1 MWTINQMEQL
11 SPFGGVLE
19 MSHREEPRSGRG
31 CFGAVVVVP
40 FLALGG
46 MFALIALT
54 GSPDEAPLAAPPP
67 ARPTSQWWT
76 EPFETGTTLATVT
89 ETVVVE
95 GAAREVRAA
104 RLATAGR
111 AATSTVTETVRVSS
125 TKPPATGRNEPP
137 GAGEEEPEPPVVTST
152 SDSASPV
159 VTTSSVAGPPVLEPP
174 VSTGPAEPTAPSVE
188 VPPSTPRAEDPVPS
202 VPSSPPVS
210 TTPITPT
217 TPVEPPCDRS
227 EPTPSEPSGPSESA
241 ESDGEV
247 VVEVGLLIASPAEES
262 STSSAPLAGV

>member
-1 MWTINQMEQL
+1 MWTINQMEQF

-19 MSHREEPRSGRG
+19 MSHRDEPRSGRG

-54 GSPDEAPLAAPPP
+54 GSPDDAPLAAPPP
-67 ARPTSQWWT
+67 SRPTAQWWT
-76 EPFETGTTLATVT
+76 EPFETGTSLSTVT

-104 RLATAGR
+104 RLATADR
-111 AATSTVTETVRVSS
+111 AAAVTVTETVRVSS
-125 TKPPATGRNEPP
+125 AKPPVTGRNEPP
-137 GAGEEEPEPPVVTST
+137 VGEEPEPEPPVVTSS
-152 SDSASPV
+152 SDGASPPV
-159 VTTSSVAGPPVLEPP
+159 VTTSSVVPTLQPP
-174 VSTGPAEPTAPSVE
+174 VSSEPVEPSVPSTE

-202 VPSSPPVS
+202 APSLPPS
-210 TTPITPT
+210 APT

-227 EPTPSEPSGPSESA
+227 EPGVLEPSEPGALEPS
-241 ESDGEV
+241 GEV
-247 VVEVGLLIASPAEES
+247 VVGVELVAFPVEDS

>member
-1 MWTINQMEQL
+1 
-11 SPFGGVLE
+11 

-67 ARPTSQWWT
+67 SRPTSQWWT
-76 EPFETGTTLATVT
+76 EPFETGTTMATVT

-104 RLATAGR
+104 RLATQTRVAV
-111 AATSTVTETVRVSS
+111 STVTETVRA
-125 TKPPATGRNEPP
+125 TGAKPPVTGRNEPP
-137 GAGEEEPEPPVVTST
+137 DPAGDVEPTETLPSTSDASAPPVVTS
-152 SDSASPV
+152 
-159 VTTSSVAGPPVLEPP
+159 SSVVPAPPVLEPP
-174 VSTGPAEPTAPSVE
+174 GSSAPSAPVDP
-188 VPPSTPRAEDPVPS
+188 VTGTPTPSAPRSEDPVPPT
-202 VPSSPPVS
+202 V
-210 TTPITPT
+210 PT
-217 TPVEPPCDRS
+217 TPVQPPCERG
-227 EPTPSEPSGPSESA
+227 EPGPSVPEEPEAPVESA
-241 ESDGEV
+241 
-247 VVEVGLLIASPAEES
+247 VELPLPSPAEVL

>member
-67 ARPTSQWWT
+67 SRPTSQWWT
-76 EPFETGTTLATVT
+76 EPFETGTSLSTVT

-104 RLATAGR
+104 RLATAGG
-111 AATSTVTETVRVSS
+111 AATATVTETVRVSS
-125 TKPPATGRNEPP
+125 TKPAAVGRNEPP
-137 GAGEEEPEPPVVTST
+137 GGDAEEEPEPPVVTST
-152 SDSASPV
+152 SDSGSPPV
-159 VTTSSVAGPPVLEPP
+159 VTTSSVVPGPPTMQPP
-174 VSTGPAEPTAPSVE
+174 VSTGPAEPTVPPGE

-202 VPSSPPVS
+202 VPTSPSV
-210 TTPITPT
+210 PT
-217 TPVEPPCDRS
+217 TPVEPPCDRA
-227 EPTPSEPSGPSESA
+227 EPGPVEPSEPSG
-241 ESDGEV
+241 EV
-247 VVEVGLLIASPAEES
+247 VIEVELPIASPAEES

>member
-1 MWTINQMEQL
+1 MWTINQMEQF

-104 RLATAGR
+104 RLATQTR
-111 AATSTVTETVRVSS
+111 VSATTVTETVRVSS
-125 TKPPATGRNEPP
+125 TKPAAIGRNEVP
-137 GAGEEEPEPPVVTST
+137 GPGSGEEVDPPVVTSS
-152 SDSASPV
+152 SDSASPPV
-159 VTTSSVAGPPVLEPP
+159 VTTSSAVPGPPTLQPP
-174 VSTGPAEPTAPSVE
+174 VSAEPTVPGVPPTE
-188 VPPSTPRAEDPVPS
+188 VPPSTPRAEEPVPS
-202 VPSSPPVS
+202 TPSTPPAPTAPS
-210 TTPITPT
+210 TPA
-217 TPVEPPCDRS
+217 EPPCDRS
-227 EPTPSEPSGPSESA
+227 EPAPEPVEPSVGVS
-241 ESDGEV
+241 GEV
-247 VVEVGLLIASPAEES
+247 SVGLELPIASPAEDS
-262 STSSAPLAGV
+262 STSSAPLAGA

>member
-1 MWTINQMEQL
+1 
-11 SPFGGVLE
+11 

-54 GSPDEAPLAAPPP
+54 GSPSEAPLAAPPP

-104 RLATAGR
+104 RLATGGR
-111 AATSTVTETVRVSS
+111 PATSTVTETVRVSAA
-125 TKPPATGRNEPP
+125 KPAAVGRNEPP
-137 GAGEEEPEPPVVTST
+137 GGDEEEEPEPPAATST
-152 SDSASPV
+152 SDSSAPV
-159 VTTSSVAGPPVLEPP
+159 VTTSSVVPGPPTLQPP
-174 VSTGPAEPTAPSVE
+174 GGTGSVEPTVPGSE
-188 VPPSTPRAEDPVPS
+188 VPPSSPRAEEPVPS
-202 VPSSPPVS
+202 VPSAPSTPPAPV
-210 TTPITPT
+210 
-217 TPVEPPCDRS
+217 TPVEPPCDRA
-227 EPTPSEPSGPSESA
+227 EPVPDPGEPS
-241 ESDGEV
+241 GEV
-247 VVEVGLLIASPAEES
+247 VVGVELDVASPAEES

>member
-1 MWTINQMEQL
+1 
-11 SPFGGVLE
+11 

-76 EPFETGTTLATVT
+76 EPFETGTTLSTVT

-95 GAAREVRAA
+95 GQAREVRAA
-104 RLATAGR
+104 RMATQTR
-111 AATSTVTETVRVSS
+111 VSTVTETVRVSS
-125 TKPPATGRNEPP
+125 TKPAATGRNEPLP
-137 GAGEEEPEPPVVTST
+137 EEEPEEGPSTPDST
-152 SDSASPV
+152 SV
-159 VTTSSVAGPPVLEPP
+159 VTTSASSVPPAPPVSSAPADPSVEPP
-174 VSTGPAEPTAPSVE
+174 VTSTPRSEEPVSPAPSV
-188 VPPSTPRAEDPVPS
+188 PTTPSVPRAEEPAPPS
-202 VPSSPPVS
+202 GAV
-210 TTPITPT
+210 
-217 TPVEPPCDRS
+217 PPCERS
-227 EPTPSEPSGPSESA
+227 APGESSEASGGVSVEIT
-241 ESDGEV
+241 V
-247 VVEVGLLIASPAEES
+247 VGASPAEES

>member
-1 MWTINQMEQL
+1 MWTINQVEQS
-11 SPFGGVLE
+11 SPFGGVSQ

-67 ARPTSQWWT
+67 TRPTSQWWT
-76 EPFETGTTLATVT
+76 EPFETGTSLSTVT

-104 RLATAGR
+104 RMATQTRVAV
-111 AATSTVTETVRVSS
+111 STVTETVRA
-125 TKPPATGRNEPP
+125 TGAKPAATGRNEPP
-137 GAGEEEPEPPVVTST
+137 AGPEEEEPTETLPSSSDTS
-152 SDSASPV
+152 SPV
-159 VTTSSVAGPPVLEPP
+159 VSSTSSVVPAPPVLETP
-174 VSTGPAEPTAPSVE
+174 SSGPADPVTTT
-188 VPPSTPRAEDPVPS
+188 PSTPRSEEPVPPVVPTTPTEPPCERGEPVPS
-202 VPSSPPVS
+202 VPEEPGAPE
-210 TTPITPT
+210 
-217 TPVEPPCDRS
+217 EPP
-227 EPTPSEPSGPSESA
+227 A
-241 ESDGEV
+241 EVSVG
-247 VVEVGLLIASPAEES
+247 VGLELPLPSPAEES

>member
-1 MWTINQMEQL
+1 MWTINQMEQS

-67 ARPTSQWWT
+67 SRPTSQWWT
-76 EPFETGTTLATVT
+76 EPFETGTSLSTVT

-104 RLATAGR
+104 RLATAG

-125 TKPPATGRNEPP
+125 TKPAAVGRNEPP
-137 GAGEEEPEPPVVTST
+137 AEPGEEEPEPPVVTST
-152 SDSASPV
+152 SDSGSPPV
-159 VTTSSVAGPPVLEPP
+159 VTTSSVVPGPPTLQPP
-174 VSTGPAEPTAPSVE
+174 ISTGPAEPTVPPGE

-202 VPSSPPVS
+202 TPTSPSSPSV
-210 TTPITPT
+210 PT
-217 TPVEPPCDRS
+217 TPVEPPCDRA
-227 EPTPSEPSGPSESA
+227 EPVPSEPSDPT
-241 ESDGEV
+241 GEV
-247 VVEVGLLIASPAEES
+247 VIEVELPIASAAEES